1 MSNSNGM
8 YNVLNIFKKLAPK
21 QEVTAKEEAQ
31 KIYESVESKG
41 SILEGVARVEGKLK
55 EQFAAMKEGEGQ
67 AALKKQK
74 NKYNQAAKDSR
85 DDQAGFG
92 KKIDDN
98 KKGLRAKDVDK
109 TVAEANIV
117 HKGTYG
123 NDYDLD
129 ADGNEKPKAKAK
141 NPDGQRGRP
150 KAEKPAEYTKS
161 HDLFGRVADTAHK
174 GAKGTKV
181 AGKAMA
187 ENEQAGKVE
196 AHGVSGM
203 KSKPWR
209 KVFASQQAFEKWLEK
224 NEGNVEVHGTRE
236 LKGADA
242 TFRESADYGNLEN
255 EYYYVIDTQ
264 TGKVIDGPF
273 DNVGEVPLR
282 LMGFDGGHKVVK
294 GAELK
299 GVAEASSRKSAK
311 NPYAIGM
318 AAAMKSTGDK
328 PPLKKSTINKAHK
341 IAKQV
346 NEGINFSDLMKETES
361 GVSEMLAELQR
372 DIQEYK
378 ATGNASDK
386 LEAFLKIHHHGKKQL
401 KDAVRPENIP
411 AVQRKQAGQ
420 DFPASLDQVFAPGD
434 NISDLRNMRTSTG
447 RDPET
452 GRPQGLDEL
461 AKLAGLTLEGK
472 ADKDYDKDGKIEDEK
487 DEVIGSRRKAAGL
500 DEAKPDFLDVDK
512 DGDKKEPMKKALA
525 DKEKVDEG
533 MGVMGC
539 AADSMEQQQGRI
551 NVSTNM
557 SSDGNKNVNISADG
571 DAADQLMAMLKMAGL
586 GGGQTA
592 TKLAIAVPADSGAG
606 EPEIEMEETEQYA
619 NTPAEEYEGIDAIV
633 NQGDDMNRQ
642 KKQYA
647 DKPKAGDNPMATQE
661 AMDPIKNLGRD
672 LMAEY
677 QSLKLQK

>member
-55 EQFAAMKEGEGQ
+55 EQFAAMKEGEGH
-67 AALKKQK
+67 AALKKLK

-85 DDQAGFG
+85 DDQVGFG
-92 KKIDDN
+92 KKIDDD
-98 KKGLRAKDVDK
+98 KKGTRAKDVK
-109 TVAEANIV
+109 KHVAETNIV

-150 KAEKPAEYTKS
+150 KAEKPAEYAKS
-161 HDLFGRVADTAHK
+161 HDPFGRVADTAHK
-174 GAKGTKV
+174 GANGTKV

-242 TFRESADYGNLEN
+242 TFREA
-255 EYYYVIDTQ
+255 
-264 TGKVIDGPF
+264 
-273 DNVGEVPLR
+273 
-282 LMGFDGGHKVVK
+282 
-294 GAELK
+294 
-299 GVAEASSRKSAK
+299 AK

-361 GVSEMLAELQR
+361 GVSEMLSELQR

-472 ADKDYDKDGKIEDEK
+472 ADKDYDGDGEIEDEK

-512 DGDKKEPMKKALA
+512 DGDKKEPMKKALK
-525 DKEKVDEG
+525 DKDQVDES
-533 MGVMGC
+533 C
-539 AADSMEQQQGRI
+539 ISCDADSMEQQQGRI

-571 DAADQLMAMLKMAGL
+571 AAADQLMAMLKMAGL

-661 AMDPIKNLGRD
+661 AIDPIKNLGRD

>member
-41 SILEGVARVEGKLK
+41 SILEGVARVESKLK
-55 EQFAAMKEGEGQ
+55 EQFASMKEGEGQ
-67 AALKKQK
+67 AKLKKTK
-74 NKYNQAAKDSR
+74 NTYNQASKDSR

-109 TVAEANIV
+109 KVAEASIV

-161 HDLFGRVADTAHK
+161 HDPFGRVSADAHK
-174 GAKGTKV
+174 GAAGTKV

-187 ENEQAGKVE
+187 ENEQCAKVE

-209 KVFASQQAFEKWLEK
+209 KVFSSQQAFEKWLEK

-242 TFRESADYGNLEN
+242 TFREA
-255 EYYYVIDTQ
+255 
-264 TGKVIDGPF
+264 
-273 DNVGEVPLR
+273 
-282 LMGFDGGHKVVK
+282 
-294 GAELK
+294 
-299 GVAEASSRKSAK
+299 AK
-311 NPYAIGM
+311 NPYAVGM

-386 LEAFLKIHHHGKKQL
+386 LEAFLKIHHHGKSQL

-461 AKLAGLTLEGK
+461 AKLAGLTLESKK
-472 ADKDYDKDGKIEDEK
+472 ADKDYDGDGEIESSK

-512 DGDKKEPMKKALA
+512 DGDKTEPMKKALK

-533 MGVMGC
+533 MCEMGC
-539 AADSMEQQQGRI
+539 AANDMEQQQGRI

-586 GGGQTA
+586 GGGQSA
-592 TKLAIAVPADSGAG
+592 TRLAIAVPADSGAS
-606 EPEIEMEETEQYA
+606 EPEVEMEETEQYA

-661 AMDPIKNLGRD
+661 AIDPIKNLGRD